1 MYIFLMS
8 ALDFE
13 WDALKATANL
23 RKHGVS
29 FDEARTV
36 FDDDEALL
44 KPDKGHSVGE
54 ERFILLGI
62 SAQLRAL
69 VVVHCEREG
78 GDVIRI
84 ISARK
89 ANPIERAQY
98 SAQASQ

>member
-1 MYIFLMS
+1 MS

-13 WDALKATANL
+13 WDALEATANL

-36 FDDDEALL
+36 FDDEEALWR
-44 KPDKGHSVGE
+44 PDDGLSVGE
-54 ERFILLGI
+54 ERFILLGL
-62 SAQLRAL
+62 SAKLRVL

-78 GDVIRI
+78 GDVIRL

-89 ANPIERAQY
+89 ADPSERAQY
-98 SAQASQ
+98 SARRLP

>member
-1 MYIFLMS
+1 MS

-13 WDALKATANL
+13 WDARKATANL

-36 FDDDEALL
+36 FDDEEALWR
-44 KPDKGHSVGE
+44 PDDGRSVGE
-54 ERFILLGI
+54 ERFILLGL
-62 SAQLRAL
+62 SAKLRVL

-78 GDVIRI
+78 GDLIRL

-89 ANPIERAQY
+89 ADPSERAQY
-98 SAQASQ
+98 SARRSP